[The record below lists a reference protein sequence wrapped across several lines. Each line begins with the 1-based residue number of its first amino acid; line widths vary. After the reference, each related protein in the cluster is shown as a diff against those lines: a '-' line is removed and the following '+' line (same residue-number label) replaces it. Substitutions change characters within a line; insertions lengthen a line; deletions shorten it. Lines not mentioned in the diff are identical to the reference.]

1 MIFERIGN
9 ILKANAQALVNPVN
23 CVGVA
28 GKGLALLFRRA
39 WPANYNIYVAACK
52 NGQLRPGRLHIFP
65 TGRLGNPK
73 WIINFPTED
82 DWRDKSKLIYIEAG
96 LDALVIACL
105 TNRIERVAIPPLGC
119 GLGGLKWEDVEPLI
133 RERFAARMY
142 IVVDLYKPTDGWPPM
157 AETPEELL

>member
-1 MIFERIGN
+1 MIYERQGN
-9 ILKANAQALVNPVN
+9 ILKANACALVNPVN

-39 WPANYNIYVAACK
+39 WPTNYLSYVMACK
-52 NGQLRPGRLHIFP
+52 GGQLRPGRLHIFP

-73 WIINFPTED
+73 WIINFPTKD

-96 LDALVIACL
+96 LDSLVIDCL

-119 GLGGLKWEDVEPLI
+119 GLGGLKWEDVKKLI
-133 RERFAARMY
+133 RDRFTARQDITIELY
-142 IVVDLYKPTDGWPPM
+142 IPV
-157 AETPEELL
+157 EEKTCP

>member
-1 MIFERIGN
+1 MIYERIGN

-28 GKGLALLFRRA
+28 GKGLALQFRRA
-39 WPANYNIYVAACK
+39 WPNNYHAYMSDCRSGLMKI
-52 NGQLRPGRLHIFP
+52 GRVHLFP

-73 WIINFPTED
+73 WIINFPTKD

-96 LDALVIACL
+96 LDALVPQLII
-105 TNRIERVAIPPLGC
+105 NRIERIAIPPLGC
-119 GLGGLKWEDVEPLI
+119 GLGGLKWEDVEKLI
-133 RERFAARMY
+133 RDRFAARVD
-142 IVVDLYKPTDGWPPM
+142 IVVDLYKPTDWPTM